1 LKIVMGVIDIPY
13 VGSEPRKARAAR
25 LKKGRK
31 APKTE
36 RNAGNI
42 TTGDVAEILE
52 AKYHPMEIYFE
63 IHGQEVADKMTEGLV
78 GTMEN
83 VLAGAPLSVDPFGDA
98 EAFIDSG
105 FKDFI
110 TTGEM
115 EGLGYPGVPTK
126 ASIERKSARFKK
138 GKSRKERPSFVDT
151 GLYVDSSKSEI
162 VG

>member
-1 LKIVMGVIDIPY
+1 MGVIDIPY
-13 VGSEPRKARAAR
+13 VNAETPKARHSR
-25 LKKGRK
+25 LRKGKK
-31 APKTE
+31 APKVKRDAST
-36 RNAGNI
+36 I

-63 IHGQEVADKMTEGLV
+63 LHGQEVADKMTESLV
-78 GTMEN
+78 GAMEN

-115 EGLGYPGVPTK
+115 ERLGYPGVPTK

-138 GKSRKERPSFVDT
+138 GKSKKERPSFVDT
-151 GLYVDSSKSEI
+151 GLYVDSSKSE
-162 VG
+162 VVD